1 MAKKTI
7 CIDFDGVL
15 ADYSEG
21 YQGKDIFGEML
32 PNADIATQVLKNNG
46 WTIIVWTTRP
56 VTDALK
62 DWLKENK
69 ISYDYINENPDQPK
83 DTSEKLMADIYLDD
97 RAMTFHGVWNEW
109 TVRSI
114 AEFTPV
120 CMEKKKEKSAMEAA
134 YKEGDIWK
142 RGNEKRIKMG
152 SSSLK

>member
-21 YQGKDIFGEML
+21 FQGKDVFGEMI
-32 PNADIATQVLKNNG
+32 PNADIATKVLKNNG
-46 WTIIVWTTRP
+46 WTIIVYTTRP

-69 ISYDYINENPDQPK
+69 ITYDHINENPDQPK

-97 RAMTFHGVWNEW
+97 RAMCFRGTWNEW
-109 TVRSI
+109 AVREI
-114 AEFTPV
+114 AEFTPA
-120 CMEKKKEKSAMEAA
+120 CLTKKKEKAAFEAA

-142 RGNEKRIKMG
+142 RGNEKRIKVEG
-152 SSSLK
+152 VSR